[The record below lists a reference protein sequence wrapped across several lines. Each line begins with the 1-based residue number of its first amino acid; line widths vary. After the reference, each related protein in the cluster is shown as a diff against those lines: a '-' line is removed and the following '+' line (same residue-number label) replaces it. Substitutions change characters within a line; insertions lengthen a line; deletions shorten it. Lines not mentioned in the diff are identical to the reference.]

1 MNGPCFI
8 LDLNPH
14 WHFLDGNYMRSPARL
29 VGTFHRY
36 MDLVLDMYKAIT
48 NDTSEDEVLIDHY
61 LNGSCVTLTPEQEE
75 QTRQAVLASLDLVI
89 TLADVCG
96 NINPGQIVQCP
107 IDYVSRTVL
116 IQFGGDHDQA

>member
-1 MNGPCFI
+1 MDSPCFI

-14 WHFLDGNYMRSPARL
+14 WQFLDQNYMQSPARL
-29 VGTFHRY
+29 VGTFHSY
-36 MDLVLDMYKAIT
+36 LGLVLDMYKAIT

-61 LNGSCVTLTPEQEE
+61 LNGSCVLLTPADEE
-75 QTRQAVLASLDLVI
+75 ATRQAVLRSLDLVI

-96 NINPGQIVQCP
+96 SVNPGKIVQCP